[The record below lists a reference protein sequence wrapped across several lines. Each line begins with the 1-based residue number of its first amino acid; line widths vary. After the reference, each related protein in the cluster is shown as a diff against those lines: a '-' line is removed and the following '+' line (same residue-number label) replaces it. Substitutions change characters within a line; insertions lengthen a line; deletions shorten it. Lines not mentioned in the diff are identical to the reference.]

1 MESSLHHVSSIRRIR
16 RLLRNSSHLIYPLTA
31 RVVGAPQMIL
41 QPVCSI
47 FPCSPL
53 PSGTWRTPGLSIPW
67 CCLPTPFFCLP
78 CQFYV
83 LLVFSFVL
91 KNDSN
96 TLLCTFPSLLR
107 FWLAYRIM
115 VYSHGTC
122 VGSAVQ
128 LLTAA
133 WKGSKEKETGR
144 LRSDPGIPLLSCLRV
159 IGEFIG
165 QAGNFCPIPFAGGR
179 PNAMASGWIPSN
191 GISWALG

>member
-1 MESSLHHVSSIRRIR
+1 
-16 RLLRNSSHLIYPLTA
+16 
-31 RVVGAPQMIL
+31 MIL

-53 PSGTWRTPGLSIPW
+53 PSGTWANSRPVHSLMLSSH
-67 CCLPTPFFCLP
+67 PFFCLP

-96 TLLCTFPSLLR
+96 TLLCTFPSLSR
-107 FWLAYRIM
+107 FWLANRIM

-179 PNAMASGWIPSN
+179 PNAMASGWIPLN